1 MSIPLLRRLLM
12 KEAVKDT
19 AGSSGIMSINKNIA
33 AKVEQQVQRYVN
45 DAMRQ
50 GVDLDTLSPEQL
62 KMIVQMNKPKPPR
75 VIAGDSPEGR
85 GITEALL
92 GKRGEIIDFPQK
104 RSFKQEVD
112 DMIKDGTITKGA
124 RGMKKSKKVQDREM
138 FQGANKR
145 LKTEA
150 QLKAEM
156 EASNKKAVK
165 NLGNK
170 RQLTE
175 DEYQDFLDEVGGADQ
190 LEAYDFDGTVGSA
203 NKIKKQQADYMAEM
217 QMEYRKGKLDPEPG
231 SRTPQRKRF
240 LQSKLDEAEAS
251 GDARLLSREEREEL
265 FDLDDIEDFA
275 GGGRAGFKGGGLTP
289 EDYLKVKDMLN
300 HWHDYKK
307 GGGTLSKTKFANAF
321 FRENNADGGVAG
333 LLGERTGFQ
342 GGGASYKSSSKSSK
356 SKSKSS
362 TSKGPAGGASAGGNY
377 GGNVNPNQTY
387 AGRTLSQRPS
397 NYGGTGPSTT
407 SGGGGGPPG
416 TNTGGGTTTT
426 PTTTPPSFRE
436 LIRQKQILDYLN
448 SLEEEDLALGI
459 GPAPKVLGTI
469 FKEGVKG
476 VKPKIG
482 KKGLGLEYLKEMD
495 PYGNSLKF
503 NLGTEY
509 KDLLKG
515 KLKPK
520 LELKGTK
527 GDLEYGFG
535 MDKDKNI
542 NFGIK
547 MPFGKQP
554 RVAPRNFKNRLAP
567 DISKFNFEDLT
578 GIPSQAPTNM
588 QLAMITDTQK
598 DIIDKQGKMG
608 QLTGAFD
615 PNATFNA
622 AKMFDD
628 KGSSGVFG
636 IGARE
641 AEPMTREEFDAYINE
656 KGYADGGPA
665 RQNFKMGKRAFLKAM
680 FGAGAGIAG
689 LKSGLFGI
697 GGKEAT
703 KKAVTETVKQSAGSG
718 TPPPYFF
725 KLVEKIKTMGDD
737 VTEKAAT
744 KDREVVTKYK
754 DFELTEDVA
763 TGEKTIQRI
772 KTDTDA
778 MYYDET
784 LAEDV
789 YMNYKPGKGQA
800 DETTK
805 GIPADEYVEDTSYLR
820 TSGPQKGDIYDTV
833 DGVPDDVIKEG
844 TMFEDNMTE
853 FGKTKKAS
861 GGIAR
866 MLGE

>member
-33 AKVEQQVQRYVN
+33 AKVEQQLQRYVN
-45 DAMRQ
+45 DAMQQ

-92 GKRGEIIDFPQK
+92 GKRGEVVDFPQK

-138 FQGANKR
+138 FQDANKR

-333 LLGERTGFQ
+333 LLGERPGYQDGNTVLDKALALGSVPYNFAKGVIGNVSNPGAVTQVSLTQAQKNRLNEIAQAKGTPTGTIDYSDYGSPTKTFSGISNMTPLDASLATTMGGTGFSINPD
-342 GGGASYKSSSKSSK
+342 GSVNYTGGAYDFNKGNVITDFIDKGGIIGAADKLGGKIYNTVNPPEEDDEYDFSGIEGQTAFLPELFMLGKSVIGPAIALGKSGLSKK
-356 SKSKSS
+356 AIAEALIKDRLRKEAGKKFKKIITPPKYPQGS
-362 TSKGPAGGASAGGNY
+362 TIKTKGPTTTTRPGGDRGRNIVSGRSGDRDFSSKGPDTSSNPRGRSNRASQERGYALHGADGG
-377 GGNVNPNQTY
+377 
-387 AGRTLSQRPS
+387 
-397 NYGGTGPSTT
+397 
-407 SGGGGGPPG
+407 
-416 TNTGGGTTTT
+416 
-426 PTTTPPSFRE
+426 
-436 LIRQKQILDYLN
+436 
-448 SLEEEDLALGI
+448 LA
-459 GPAPKVLGTI
+459 
-469 FKEGVKG
+469 
-476 VKPKIG
+476 
-482 KKGLGLEYLKEMD
+482 
-495 PYGNSLKF
+495 
-503 NLGTEY
+503 
-509 KDLLKG
+509 
-515 KLKPK
+515 
-520 LELKGTK
+520 
-527 GDLEYGFG
+527 
-535 MDKDKNI
+535 
-542 NFGIK
+542 NF
-547 MPFGKQP
+547 
-554 RVAPRNFKNRLAP
+554 
-567 DISKFNFEDLT
+567 
-578 GIPSQAPTNM
+578 
-588 QLAMITDTQK
+588 
-598 DIIDKQGKMG
+598 
-608 QLTGAFD
+608 
-615 PNATFNA
+615 
-622 AKMFDD
+622 
-628 KGSSGVFG
+628 
-636 IGARE
+636 
-641 AEPMTREEFDAYINE
+641 
-656 KGYADGGPA
+656 ADGGPA

-680 FGAGAGIAG
+680 LGTGAGIAG
-689 LKSGLFGI
+689 LKSGLFGM

-703 KKAVTETVKQSAGSG
+703 KKAVKEVAKQSAGSG

-737 VTEKAAT
+737 TLATQDKAIA
-744 KDREVVTKYK
+744 KKYK
-754 DFELTEDVA
+754 DYTMEEDFA
-763 TGEKTIQRI
+763 GNIEII
-772 KTDTDA
+772 KKGDDV
-778 MYYDET
+778 
-784 LAEDV
+784 AEDV
-789 YMNYKPGKGQA
+789 YMSYKVDEVPVKGK
-800 DETTK
+800 K
-805 GIPADEYVEDTSYLR
+805 GSAKVEEYEEFTARPDAE
-820 TSGPQKGDIYDTV
+820 GKMKDIEP
-833 DGVPDDVIKEG
+833 GVPDEVVNEG
-844 TMFEDNMTE
+844 SVFEDNLTE
-853 FGKTKKAS
+853 FGMTKKAS

>member
-1 MSIPLLRRLLM
+1 MTLAQMIARLTRGYIKETGRQPVGLDKLRIKM
-12 KEAVKDT
+12 EAAEKL
-19 AGSSGIMSINKNIA
+19 
-33 AKVEQQVQRYVN
+33 R
-45 DAMRQ
+45 
-50 GVDLDTLSPEQL
+50 
-62 KMIVQMNKPKPPR
+62 QMNK
-75 VIAGDSPEGR
+75 VVQ
-85 GITEALL
+85 
-92 GKRGEIIDFPQK
+92 FPQQ
-104 RSFKQEVD
+104 RSFKQEIES
-112 DMIKDGTITKGA
+112 MINDGTIKMGGVTKQ
-124 RGMKKSKKVQDREM
+124 SDKVRTRNM
-138 FQGANKR
+138 FKDSNLNKPKPV
-145 LKTEA
+145 KTEA
-150 QLKAEM
+150 ELKAEI
-156 EASNKKAVK
+156 EAGNKKSIQ
-165 NLGNK
+165 NLK
-170 RQLTE
+170 
-175 DEYQDFLDEVGGADQ
+175 D
-190 LEAYDFDGTVGSA
+190 
-203 NKIKKQQADYMAEM
+203 KIKDN
-217 QMEYRKGKLDPEPG
+217 
-231 SRTPQRKRF
+231 
-240 LQSKLDEAEAS
+240 
-251 GDARLLSREEREEL
+251 
-265 FDLDDIEDFA
+265 
-275 GGGRAGFKGGGLTP
+275 P
-289 EDYLKVKDMLN
+289 EDM
-300 HWHDYKK
+300 
-307 GGGTLSKTKFANAF
+307 
-321 FRENNADGGVAG
+321 ADGGVAG
-333 LLGERTGFQ
+333 LLGERTGFK
-342 GGGASYKSSSKSSK
+342 GGGMDASKSDFGKSKSSK
-356 SKSKSS
+356 R
-362 TSKGPAGGASAGGNY
+362 
-377 GGNVNPNQTY
+377 
-387 AGRTLSQRPS
+387 GRTDAQSQ
-397 NYGGTGPSTT
+397 YGATKGYQSSRNRSGRTTTT
-407 SGGGGGPPG
+407 SGQGGGSGYTNTGGGGGGGPPG

-426 PTTTPPSFRE
+426 PTTTQPNFRE
-436 LIRQKQILDYLN
+436 IVRQKQILDYLN

-554 RVAPRNFKNRLAP
+554 RVAPRNFKNRLTP
-567 DISKFNFEDLT
+567 DISKFNFEDMT
-578 GIPSQAPTNM
+578 GIKSTVPANM

-598 DIIDKQGKMG
+598 DLIDKQGKMG

-703 KKAVTETVKQSAGSG
+703 KKAVTETVKSAGSG

-725 KLVEKIKTMGDD
+725 RLVEKIKFMGDD
-737 VTEKAAT
+737 TLATQDKAIA
-744 KDREVVTKYK
+744 KKYK
-754 DFELTEDVA
+754 DYVMEEDFA
-763 TGEKTIQRI
+763 GNIEII
-772 KTDTDA
+772 KKGADD
-778 MYYDET
+778 MYP
-784 LAEDV
+784 EDV
-789 YMNYKPGKGQA
+789 YMSYKVDEVPTKIGKKRSA
-800 DETTK
+800 KVE
-805 GIPADEYVEDTSYLR
+805 EYEEFTARPD
-820 TSGPQKGDIYDTV
+820 GDGKMKNIEP
-833 DGVPDDVIKEG
+833 GVPDEVIDEAG
-844 TMFEDNMTE
+844 DTTAMTL
-853 FGKTKKAS
+853 KKSS

>member
-1 MSIPLLRRLLM
+1 MSISLLRRLLM

-75 VIAGDSPEGR
+75 VIAGDSPEGK
-85 GITEALL
+85 GIMEALL
-92 GKRGEIIDFPQK
+92 GKRGEV
-104 RSFKQEVD
+104 VD
-112 DMIKDGTITKGA
+112 MAGKKLDTSQGIMGGKSVKELMDSGQVSKGA

-217 QMEYRKGKLDPEPG
+217 QMEFRKGKLDPEPG

-333 LLGERTGFQ
+333 LLGERPGYAIGNMVDQEDLGLGNLAEEDEYDFSDIEGQTAFVGLPEIFALGTKVIGPMLK
-342 GGGASYKSSSKSSK
+342 GGSASAILKNAAKEKLKQEIGKKIYKGIQKK
-356 SKSKSS
+356 INKPKYG
-362 TSKGPAGGASAGGNY
+362 TKGP
-377 GGNVNPNQTY
+377 
-387 AGRTLSQRPS
+387 
-397 NYGGTGPSTT
+397 
-407 SGGGGGPPG
+407 
-416 TNTGGGTTTT
+416 TTTT
-426 PTTTPPSFRE
+426 RPGRGGKDGDIGGNKNVGGGNTAT
-436 LIRQKQILDYLN
+436 N
-448 SLEEEDLALGI
+448 ALGQT
-459 GPAPKVLGTI
+459 A
-469 FKEGVKG
+469 
-476 VKPKIG
+476 
-482 KKGLGLEYLKEMD
+482 
-495 PYGNSLKF
+495 
-503 NLGTEY
+503 
-509 KDLLKG
+509 
-515 KLKPK
+515 
-520 LELKGTK
+520 
-527 GDLEYGFG
+527 
-535 MDKDKNI
+535 
-542 NFGIK
+542 
-547 MPFGKQP
+547 
-554 RVAPRNFKNRLAP
+554 
-567 DISKFNFEDLT
+567 
-578 GIPSQAPTNM
+578 SQATKAGTGTS
-588 QLAMITDTQK
+588 QGYSQHFAKGGIT
-598 DIIDKQGKMG
+598 
-608 QLTGAFD
+608 
-615 PNATFNA
+615 
-622 AKMFDD
+622 
-628 KGSSGVFG
+628 
-636 IGARE
+636 
-641 AEPMTREEFDAYINE
+641 
-656 KGYADGGPA
+656 
-665 RQNFKMGKRAFLKAM
+665 RQNFAMGKRAFLKMLA
-680 FGAGAGIAG
+680 GAGAGIAG
-689 LKSGLFGI
+689 LKSGLIGF
-697 GGKEAT
+697 GGKGAA
-703 KKAVTETVKQSAGSG
+703 KKAVTETVKSAGSG

-725 KLVEKIKTMGDD
+725 NLVNKIKTMGDD

-744 KDREVVTKYK
+744 KDREVVTRYK

>member
-1 MSIPLLRRLLM
+1 
-12 KEAVKDT
+12 
-19 AGSSGIMSINKNIA
+19 
-33 AKVEQQVQRYVN
+33 
-45 DAMRQ
+45 
-50 GVDLDTLSPEQL
+50 
-62 KMIVQMNKPKPPR
+62 
-75 VIAGDSPEGR
+75 
-85 GITEALL
+85 
-92 GKRGEIIDFPQK
+92 
-104 RSFKQEVD
+104 
-112 DMIKDGTITKGA
+112 
-124 RGMKKSKKVQDREM
+124 MKKSKKVQDREM

-333 LLGERTGFQ
+333 LLGERTGFR
-342 GGGASYKSSSKSSK
+342 GGGAYQGGTSSRSRSRSGP
-356 SKSKSS
+356 SR
-362 TSKGPAGGASAGGNY
+362 GPAGGASAGGNY

-426 PTTTPPSFRE
+426 PTTTQPNFRE
-436 LIRQKQILDYLN
+436 IVRQKQILDYLN
-448 SLEEEDLALGI
+448 SLEEEDLALGA
-459 GPAPKVLGTI
+459 GPTVLGTI
-469 FKEGVKG
+469 LKEGVKG
-476 VKPKIG
+476 FKPKIS

-535 MDKDKNI
+535 VDKDKNI
-542 NFGIK
+542 NFGIT
-547 MPFGKQP
+547 MPTNLFNKP
-554 RVAPRNFKNRLAP
+554 KSKSRNFKNRLAP

-578 GIPSQAPTNM
+578 GIKSTIPANRQMAKVYGAPELTEFGATPGMFKDTAKFNDMEKYQEIANKQMSIDPVDGSYRGKEPSAIRDSIK
-588 QLAMITDTQK
+588 L
-598 DIIDKQGKMG
+598 
-608 QLTGAFD
+608 
-615 PNATFNA
+615 
-622 AKMFDD
+622 
-628 KGSSGVFG
+628 GSSLYG
-636 IGARE
+636 IDMDNIPKDFLETKEDFKNQKILGDIE
-641 AEPMTREEFDAYINE
+641 FAE
-656 KGYADGGPA
+656 GGIA

-680 FGAGAGIAG
+680 LGTGAGIAG
-689 LKSGLFGI
+689 LKSGLFGM

-703 KKAVTETVKQSAGSG
+703 KKAVKEVAKQSAGSG

-737 VTEKAAT
+737 TLATQDKAIA
-744 KDREVVTKYK
+744 KKYK
-754 DFELTEDVA
+754 DYTMEEDFA
-763 TGEKTIQRI
+763 GNIEII
-772 KTDTDA
+772 KKGDDV
-778 MYYDET
+778 
-784 LAEDV
+784 AEDV
-789 YMNYKPGKGQA
+789 YMSYKVDEVPVKGK
-800 DETTK
+800 K
-805 GIPADEYVEDTSYLR
+805 GSAKVEEYEEFTARPDAE
-820 TSGPQKGDIYDTV
+820 GKMKDIEP
-833 DGVPDDVIKEG
+833 GVPDEVVNEG
-844 TMFEDNMTE
+844 SVFEDNMTE
-853 FGKTKKAS
+853 FGMTKKAS